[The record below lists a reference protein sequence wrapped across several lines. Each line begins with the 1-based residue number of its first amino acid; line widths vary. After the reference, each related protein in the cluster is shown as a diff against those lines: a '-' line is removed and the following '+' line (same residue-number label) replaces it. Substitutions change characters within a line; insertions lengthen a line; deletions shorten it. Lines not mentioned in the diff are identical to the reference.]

1 VTTGGGETP
10 TRLRS
15 DYNKA
20 AGRGSKIG
28 GESGKSNMTK
38 SNTLVAIYRQSS
50 SNNNINSG
58 SERRNSSL
66 GNNEENSI

>member
-1 VTTGGGETP
+1 M
-10 TRLRS
+10 
-15 DYNKA
+15 
-20 AGRGSKIG
+20 G
-28 GESGKSNMTK
+28 GESTKSNMTK

-66 GNNEENSI
+66 GNTEENSI